1 MGISVKDGAANH
13 DPVSFEII
21 HKICASYLQADL
33 RSANRLWITPDNRN
47 YNNGLR
53 LASTTLAR
61 AACIKHVAGVQAG
74 GSRGMGRA
82 CDPPPL

>member
-1 MGISVKDGAANH
+1 MGISVKDGAAIH
-13 DPVSFEII
+13 GPVSFEII
-21 HKICASYLQADL
+21 QKVFASYFPAVL
-33 RSANRLWITPDNRN
+33 RSANRNRNTPDNRN
-47 YNNGLR
+47 NNNGLR

>member
-1 MGISVKDGAANH
+1 MGISVKNGVVIH
-13 DPVSFEII
+13 DPSSFEII
-21 HKICASYLQADL
+21 HKVCASYYPANL
-33 RSANRLWITPDNRN
+33 RSANRNRNTPDNRN
-47 YNNGLR
+47 NNNGLR

-61 AACIKHVAGVQAG
+61 AAFIKHVAGVQAG